1 MGAKLGNNGVDNGR
15 LTFDHVRIPRIGL
28 LNRFSDMSPEGVY
41 SSEIKGK
48 RARFIKGKYFIFN

>member
-1 MGAKLGNNGVDNGR
+1 
-15 LTFDHVRIPRIGL
+15 
-28 LNRFSDMSPEGVY
+28 MSPEGVY